1 MSEGTQ
7 LADNQK
13 LSSILVGQNFFF
25 SFALKMGST
34 CCKNTLHCKKIHN
47 VCLFVYLFT
56 RHTRG
61 FASLT
66 LKSLL
71 STLSLRG
78 GEEYPR
84 A

>member
-1 MSEGTQ
+1 MPKGTQ

-13 LSSILVGQNFFF
+13 LSLILVGQNLFF
-25 SFALKMGST
+25 SLALKMGSASW
-34 CCKNTLHCKKIHN
+34 KNTMYYKKRHN
-47 VCLFVYLFT
+47 VCLFVYLFP

-71 STLSLRG
+71 SPLSFKG